1 MDSVGQM
8 ELSDYRA
15 PGQTYVKE
23 YDLDRLAEQTRAV
36 ASLMKDGQ
44 RRTLREIADK
54 VGCLETS
61 ASARL
66 RQLRNEYGWTV
77 NRARRGDPKKGL
89 FEYWAS

>member
-1 MDSVGQM
+1 MTQL

-15 PGQTYVKE
+15 QGQTYVKE
-23 YDLDRLAEQTRAV
+23 YDLERLADQTRAV
-36 ASLMKDGQ
+36 ASLMMDGQ
-44 RRTLREIADK
+44 RRTLREIAEAAN
-54 VGCLETS
+54 CLETS

-77 NRARRGDPKKGL
+77 NRARRGDPKRGL